1 MKRLLQW
8 LKALFNKF
16 MDTVEDPEVLLD
28 QARRDMQEVL
38 QSNKEKAVQALA
50 MKNRL
55 QALVEDTEQKMATC
69 EKKAELA
76 LGQGNRDLALQF
88 MAEKKRHGSG
98 LEALKASLASAE
110 RTVENVKIGIRRQEQ
125 EVRQKAAEALA
136 LKAQWKQA
144 QIQNSI
150 AKALDGLSFENQLE
164 GFGAAEEKIKM
175 AQSEANARTEMFN
188 ESLEGKV
195 MALDD
200 QIVDVEAENDL
211 KELEARLG
219 IASPASAETKTS
231 AEEELAALE
240 NRLGTQ

>member
-1 MKRLLQW
+1 MKRFLTW

-16 MDTVEDPEVLLD
+16 MDNVEDPEMLLD

-38 QSNKEKAVQALA
+38 ISNKEKAVQALA

-55 QALVEDTEQKMATC
+55 EMLVRDSETKMANC
-69 EKKAELA
+69 ETKAEMA
-76 LGQGNRDLALQF
+76 LKQGNRELALQF
-88 MAEKKRHGSG
+88 MAEKKRHGSS
-98 LEALKASLASAE
+98 LEALRASLAQAE
-110 RTVENVKIGIRRQEQ
+110 RTVEQVKLGIKRQEN
-125 EVRQKAAEALA
+125 EVRQKTAEALA

-150 AKALDGLSFENQLE
+150 TKALEGLSFENQLE

-188 ESLEGKV
+188 ESLAGKV
-195 MALDD
+195 MELDD
-200 QIVDVEAENDL
+200 QIIDAEAENDL

-219 IASPASAETKTS
+219 MTGPSAAVAENSAE
-231 AEEELAALE
+231 AELAALE
-240 NRLGTQ
+240 QRLGS